1 VRRHWGL
8 AFLLASCAESPQLGT
23 REEGLTICDGGQCF
37 TCNGNMSTTQPSDG
51 RYVMTTFGGG
61 SDTQPVACGGR
72 DADGMWY
79 YAADRQ
85 RFGCGTHLKVENP
98 ANGACVILQVA
109 DAGPDICVEQ
119 AAGKPVLDVS
129 PLASQH
135 LFGTSGSGWSDG
147 RIVHVTVTS
156 ESTLGPCPAP
166 PPPPPVDA
174 STPPAMADAS
184 TPDAGAPD
192 ASTPPAPQN
201 PDASVSHEPN
211 PAAPDRLYGGC
222 SVTF

>member
-1 VRRHWGL
+1 VRRFIGL
-8 AFLLASCAESPQLGT
+8 AFLVSSCGVEAPQLGT

-37 TCNGNMSTTQPSDG
+37 ACNGNMSTQQPADG

-61 SDTQPVACGGR
+61 SDTQSVACGGR
-72 DADGMWY
+72 LADGMWY

-119 AAGKPVLDVS
+119 AAAKPVLDVS

-156 ESTLGPCPAP
+156 EATLGPCPAP
-166 PPPPPVDA
+166 PPPPVDA
-174 STPPAMADAS
+174 STPPTTADAS
-184 TPDAGAPD
+184 MPDAGTD
-192 ASTPPAPQN
+192 ASTPPPQN
-201 PDASVSHEPN
+201 PDAGVSHEPN
-211 PAAPDRLYGGC
+211 PGTPADYRVSGGC
-222 SVTF
+222 SVAF